1 MPADATPPEESD
13 PRPVAKPSIA
23 GNIRAAMDPTFSQKP
38 TASMTLGEHLDEL
51 RKRLIWALVGLL
63 PLVVIAFYF
72 GDQLLQYILEPA
84 RRALAASDQPDM
96 VAIGPLE
103 TFSAY
108 MRVSFITAIV
118 VGAPWIF
125 YQAWRFVAPGLHAH
139 EKRFVYFLIPLS
151 GILTASGVAFLFKV
165 VLPLVLTFLIAFGTG
180 VGQRPIPTQPLPE
193 GITLPS
199 LPLLEVDPD
208 APKPGDVW
216 INTKLHRVRL
226 CLAEREGKPQV
237 LSIDLYSEGGIRQ
250 QYRVGEVLSLML
262 TLIAAFAGA
271 FQAPLIVLLLGWA
284 GVVDRVFLAKYRRHA
299 TFACVVIAAAVMPGD
314 PASMIAMAVPLI
326 VLYELGGVLL
336 WLFPARRVAG
346 KKPTT
351 EAEDDRP

>member
-1 MPADATPPEESD
+1 MPADPTPPPTPPD
-13 PRPVAKPSIA
+13 DQPAAKPTIA
-23 GNIRAAMDPTFSQKP
+23 GNIRAAIDGKP
-38 TASMTLGEHLDEL
+38 TTSMTLGEHLDEL
-51 RKRLIWALVGLL
+51 RKRLIMALFGLL
-63 PLVVIAFYF
+63 PLVIIAFYF
-72 GDQLLQYILEPA
+72 GDHLLQYILEPA
-84 RRALAASDQPDM
+84 RQALAESDQPDM

-125 YQAWRFVAPGLHAH
+125 YQAWRFVAPGLHKH

-180 VGQRPIPTQPLPE
+180 VGQRPIETRPLPQ

-199 LPLLEVDPD
+199 LPILDVDPD
-208 APKPGDVW
+208 APTPGEVW
-216 INTKLHRVRL
+216 INKKLHRVRL
-226 CLAEREGKPQV
+226 CIAEREGKPQV

-250 QYRVGEVLSLML
+250 QYRVSEVLSLML

-284 GVVDRVFLAKYRRHA
+284 GVIDRVFLAKYRRHA
-299 TFACVVIAAAVMPGD
+299 AFACVVLAAAVMPGD

-326 VLYELGGVLL
+326 LLYELGGILL
-336 WLFPARRVAG
+336 WLFPARRIAG